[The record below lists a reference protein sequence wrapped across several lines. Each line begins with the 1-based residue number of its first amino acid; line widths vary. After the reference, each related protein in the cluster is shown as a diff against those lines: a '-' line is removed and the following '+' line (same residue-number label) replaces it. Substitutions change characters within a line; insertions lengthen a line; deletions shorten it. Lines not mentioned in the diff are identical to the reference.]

1 MLTLMMLQLQN
12 NKVFYFLS
20 LKIRK
25 INFNQKDCDCEF
37 SIIENG
43 NVIYAQ
49 PLFENNKTP
58 NLSNASVF
66 YTFPKEDV
74 YQIKIMG
81 KPINVQTFKSFTL
94 IYDIRVDREE
104 KNIPTKQINFIT
116 THGSHLIIFGIML
129 FFFII
134 FF

>member
-66 YTFPKEDV
+66 YTFPQEDV
-74 YQIKIMG
+74 YQIKVIG
-81 KPINVQTFKSFTL
+81 KPNTPNVFQPFTL
-94 IYDIRVDREE
+94 VYNVRVD
-104 KNIPTKQINFIT
+104 QIADT
-116 THGSHLIIFGIML
+116 TTT
-129 FFFII
+129 
-134 FF
+134 